1 MNSQTAPNSMDSH
14 QRLDQMLV
22 ESRKIHGVSLW
33 QDAWRRLKRNRIA
46 MLSFGFLVV
55 IAVAAFMTPMLPL
68 QSPIDKDLKNRQLLR
83 PSTQAHV
90 MGQRTGLKFP
100 EGRLTLALKEFD
112 QLIAA
117 ERALLFDLTNA
128 AQRSKRSRELEQR
141 INVEHPFNQLWN
153 NPGWLTH
160 KMCAARVAM
169 FGDWAIPSICGTDT
183 LGRDVLARIFWGA
196 RVSLVV
202 GLVATLV
209 SLAIGV
215 SYGATAG
222 YFGGRVDAIMMRFVD
237 LLYSV
242 PFIFVVI
249 FLLTF
254 LTEETIR
261 ARLEEF
267 GIERITLFYF
277 LIGAIYWLTMSRIV
291 RGQVLSL
298 KQEQFVEA
306 ARTVGA
312 SPARIIFRHL
322 VPNVLGI
329 VIVYLTLTIP
339 AVMLF
344 EAFLSFL
351 GLGVAAPDVSWGLLM
366 NEGVEALSPVKL
378 YWWLVVFPGFALAS
392 TLFALN
398 FLGDGLRD
406 ALDPKM
412 KHRD

>member
-1 MNSQTAPNSMDSH
+1 MNVRIDSTDDSL
-14 QRLDQMLV
+14 RLDKMLV
-22 ESRKIHGVSLW
+22 ESRQIHGVSLW
-33 QDAWRRLKRNRIA
+33 QDAWRRLKRNRMA
-46 MLSFGFLVV
+46 MLSLGFLGIVA
-55 IAVAAFMTPMLPL
+55 IAALITPLLPL
-68 QSPIDKDLKNRQLLR
+68 QSPIDKDLKNRQLL
-83 PSTQAHV
+83 PPNTTPYV
-90 MGQRTGLKFP
+90 MGQRSGLKFP
-100 EGRLTLALKEFD
+100 DGRLTLALRDFD
-112 QLIAA
+112 RSIAQA
-117 ERALLFDLTNA
+117 RVELARARSTEERARLASQLD
-128 AQRSKRSRELEQR
+128 QR
-141 INVEHPFNQLWN
+141 IAVEHPFHQLWN
-153 NPGWLTH
+153 NPGPLTRV
-160 KMCAARVAM
+160 MCGARVAM

-183 LGRDVLARIFWGA
+183 LGRDILARIFWGA

-209 SLAIGV
+209 SLVIGV
-215 SYGATAG
+215 SYGAAAG
-222 YFGGRVDAIMMRFVD
+222 YFGGRVDAIMMRLVD

-254 LTEETIR
+254 LTEETVR
-261 ARLEEF
+261 SRLESY
-267 GIERITLFYF
+267 GIQRITLFYF

-298 KQEQFVEA
+298 KHEQFVEA

-378 YWWLVVFPGFALAS
+378 YWWLVVFPGIALAA